1 MSHENTISGV
11 IRRNED
17 SAIIRHELDLSCPFI
32 FGKHIRLPEEFI
44 NDRYLYNIFDYEDSL
59 SVTRIAIRSKSKL
72 VRGVFHIS
80 RNTLWVI
87 YNTWNQVENYDNEI
101 LQSVDNNNVLEFQGK
116 CVGYEKTQLVSIN
129 IPAEPAKLYEHN
141 RFLFI
146 KGRPI
151 KLPNSIGNLA
161 EVDETFTYSELVRA
175 RADAI
180 FKEEGGNKLWVY
192 STGLGFRQL

>member
-1 MSHENTISGV
+1 MSHGNTISGV

-32 FGKHIRLPEEFI
+32 FGKYIRLPEEFI

-59 SVTRIAIRSKSKL
+59 SVT
-72 VRGVFHIS
+72 S

-116 CVGYEKTQLVSIN
+116 CVGYEKAQLVSIN
-129 IPAEPAKLYEHN
+129 IPAEPAKLYEYN
-141 RFLFI
+141 RFLFV

-151 KLPNSIGNLA
+151 KLPDSIGNLA